1 MSKQKR
7 SDHVI
12 IILSDVKILEEI
24 QNCQYVYAI
33 LLISTDN
40 DKNKNIISE
49 ENSKKA
55 VGIFGDENSMFV
67 RLEQV
72 IADVEQQV
80 AQDVGNVFSTF
91 DRKERTLQDVRHE
104 FALFMWRHVFKSKY
118 KSTFNIRF
126 NQFFYSY
133 GQSNASYTRSST
145 RIA

>member
-12 IILSDVKILEEI
+12 IILSDVEILEEI
-24 QNCQYVYAI
+24 HNCQHVYAI
-33 LLISTDN
+33 LLIATDN

-49 ENSKKA
+49 ENSKKV

-91 DRKERTLQDVRHE
+91 NRKERTLQDVRHE
-104 FALFMWRHVFKSKY
+104 FALFMWRQVFKSKY

-133 GQSNASYTRSST
+133 AQSNASYTRSST